1 MPPCWAE
8 MMFSEPVPA
17 AQLSLHL
24 SSLPLCPSCGHHG
37 SSRLQM
43 LCLVGAGYQ
52 IDWTVGGRILGE
64 KNDTFPWVSDS
75 LSSGLPSLRSP
86 WTCYVREFVTPTH
99 VPTRL
104 PTLPP
109 TTHPP
114 FPSRVHPSTHS
125 SRRGGSFQHS
135 LITIMNNRFPWP
147 TCFCFFHV
155 YSE

>member
-1 MPPCWAE
+1 
-8 MMFSEPVPA
+8 
-17 AQLSLHL
+17 
-24 SSLPLCPSCGHHG
+24 
-37 SSRLQM
+37 M

-99 VPTRL
+99 VPTRP

-114 FPSRVHPSTHS
+114 SHHPSTLPLTCSPFHPLFKKGREFPAFPNHDNEQPVPMADLFLLFPS
-125 SRRGGSFQHS
+125 LLRVTSS
-135 LITIMNNRFPWP
+135 LIPLSGTESHFVKGPVTPRLN
-147 TCFCFFHV
+147 
-155 YSE
+155 SKS